1 MAYITD
7 LLVGESSH
15 DIEIKR
21 LLFGNSPPTINTA
34 AEVGYLYMDT
44 SVPALHQCISVVG
57 GSATWLK
64 FSTNTDVETLQGNI
78 DTEAGN
84 REKDTAAL
92 SKTISDLS
100 TSVGERLLVLE
111 TAPKLSFEYIPE
123 GQELPAQGNAN
134 VIYLLANGEEYVWK
148 NGAWELFGTIVDTDV
163 DLSGYFT
170 QEQTINK
177 INEVVNAKVG
187 DLNELN
193 TVTKESLVDAV
204 NEILA
209 SMSYAV
215 PTVSFSVYPTIKVI
229 EITSGSGVGYTL
241 TSITHKETNVAN
253 IVGKLA
259 LYRDGV
265 LIEDNIAPS
274 STETSIAVAD
284 SFSVSTAKTVS
295 YELRA
300 TDKQNT
306 TISAYDRISFYYP
319 SYVGGSAQTAP
330 SNGVIQSLTKV
341 KNFDNE
347 VTVTLSSSGYVWFVS
362 PNDVAKVVSDG
373 FEVPISF
380 VSNFT
385 YNGCSYKCYKT
396 DSRIVAGTYTYKIS

>member
-21 LLFGNSPPTINTA
+21 LLFGNGVPTINTT

-44 SVPALHQCISVVG
+44 SAPALYQCISVVG
-57 GSATWLK
+57 GSVTWLK
-64 FSTNTDVETLQGNI
+64 FATNTDVETLQDNI
-78 DTEAGN
+78 DTEAEN
-84 REKDTAAL
+84 RETDKASLLQA
-92 SKTISDLS
+92 ISELS
-100 TSVGERLLVLE
+100 TSVGDRLSALE
-111 TAPKLSFEYIPE
+111 TAPKLSFQYISE
-123 GQELPAQGNAN
+123 GQELPTQGDAN

-148 NGAWELFGTIVDTDV
+148 NGVWELFGTIVDTDV

-170 QEQTINK
+170 IEQTTNK
-177 INEVVNAKVG
+177 INEVVNEKVG
-187 DLNELN
+187 DLNKLN
-193 TVTKESLVDAV
+193 TVTKESVVDAV

-229 EITSGSGVGYTL
+229 EITSASGVGYTL

-265 LIEDNIAPS
+265 LIEDDIAPS
-274 STETSIAVAD
+274 STETSIAVGD
-284 SFSVSTAKTVS
+284 SFGVSTAKTVS

-300 TDKQNT
+300 TDKQST
-306 TISAYDRISFYYP
+306 TISAYDRISFYFP
-319 SYVGGSAQTAP
+319 SYVGGSAQTEP

-362 PNDVAKVVSDG
+362 PKDVAKVVSDG

-396 DSRIVAGTYTYKIS
+396 DSRILAGTYTYKIS